1 MKLHKSFLIAA
12 SLFASVLLSG
22 CQPNAPDSSNKVELS
37 IKNGSL
43 NIDPATTKYI
53 DLTFPTEMDKNYSIY
68 ISYYDARYDIIENRW
83 ANSYTYR
90 IYVELLYDTDYKFVI
105 NDKKF
110 LDSQNNSDHGYN
122 IKDSFWRDTKGNII
136 DTISIEFST
145 ISSPRTGNKTYEMNI
160 PFNYTINL
168 ADNRKNYV
176 DSQQGFLYLN
186 NFLDHDKVRTGDT
199 VKIPYKIESQ
209 QELNNIYVD
218 LIDISGAA
226 NGWLDLTE
234 ANNILLVDHL
244 EANTEKVGTIE
255 FKITENMLRN
265 CSLQIWTTFTDNP
278 NLVSFKYFAN

>member
-12 SLFASVLLSG
+12 TLIAAVSLSG
-22 CQPNAPDSSNKVELS
+22 CKQDPADSSNKVELS

-53 DLTFPTEMDKNYSIY
+53 DLTFPTEMDMNYSIY
-68 ISYYDARYDIIENRW
+68 ISYYDARYDIIESRW

-168 ADNRKNYV
+168 ADNSKNYD

-186 NFLDHDKVRTGDT
+186 NFLDHDKVRAGDT

-278 NLVSFKYFAN
+278 NLVSFKYFSN